1 MIRKLSDVIELARK
15 GNKRRVAV
23 AVAQDDGVLSAA
35 RQAIE
40 QGIADFTLFGDEAR
54 IREIAEKVGLD
65 LCKVELVHIADDSDA
80 TRAAVTAVHDGS
92 CQILMKGLVSS
103 GAYLKHILNKDYGL
117 RTGEVL
123 NHLAL
128 FELPTYHKLFI
139 VTDAAMNI
147 EPDLETKISILRS
160 AVRYMQKLGVDLP
173 KVAVLGAV
181 EKVNPAMPATMDAAV
196 LTQMCRR
203 GQLGKC
209 LVDGPLALDN
219 AVSKEAARIKGI
231 VSDVAGDAD
240 ILLAHDIDMANVLY
254 KTCIYLASGKSGAII
269 AGAAAPVVLTSRAD
283 DDQSKLYSVAL
294 AAAIS

>member
-1 MIRKLSDVIELARK
+1 MIRKLSDVVELARK
-15 GNKRRVAV
+15 GERRRVAV
-23 AVAQDDGVLSAA
+23 AVAQDDSVLSAA
-35 RQAIE
+35 RQAVE

-54 IREIAEKVGLD
+54 IREIATKVGLD
-65 LCKVELVHIADDSDA
+65 LGSVELVNLSDDGEA
-80 TRAAVTAVHDGS
+80 TRAAVTAVHEGK
-92 CQILMKGLVSS
+92 CQILMKGLVSTS
-103 GAYLKHILNKDYGL
+103 VYLKHILNKEYGL

-139 VTDAAMNI
+139 ATDAAMNL
-147 EPDLETKISILRS
+147 EPDINTKISIIRS
-160 AVRYMQKLGVDLP
+160 AVRYMQKLGVELP

-181 EKVNPAMPATMDAAV
+181 EKVNPAMPATVDAAI

-254 KTCIYLASGKSGAII
+254 KASIYLAGGKSGAVI
-269 AGAAAPVVLTSRAD
+269 AGASAPVVLTSRAD
-283 DDQSKLYSVAL
+283 DDQSKLYSIAL